1 MGVEAQDCRIVGRM
15 VGIKTFINEFIAY
28 EDLGRVKSNRITYDS
43 LKSNYT
49 RDQWT
54 VDGSSNWILTEANV
68 KLTGGVITV

>member
-49 RDQWT
+49 RDQWI

>member
-1 MGVEAQDCRIVGRM
+1 MGVEAKDCRIVGRM

-43 LKSNYT
+43 LKSNFT

>member
-68 KLTGGVITV
+68 KLLGGVITV

>member
-49 RDQWT
+49 RDLWT

>member
-54 VDGSSNWILTEANV
+54 VDGSSNWILTEANL